1 MEIILTATG
10 GGRRGRERSALFCVR
25 WLGRECRGCERGVSH
40 QNKNNMLIVDQGYF
54 FFARG

>member
-10 GGRRGRERSALFCVR
+10 GGGGGGSVVHFLCVR